1 MAMFDY
7 KKGGELGL
15 VLASGF
21 PKYKYII
28 WKRRKDIFLPQSM
41 KQGAEGERW
50 PCKNTWQVSQYPSLL
65 QKGLL

>member
-50 PCKNTWQVSQYPSLL
+50 PELLYP
-65 QKGLL
+65 